1 MPLQRL
7 PIRLLQLFVGQEGEL
22 IISCVYTLNTASQA
36 MSRALVTQLFVK
48 LCSSRGLS
56 ARFGSVIKLIIHL
69 PCSSLSEVRYC
80 DKLPR
85 MFTFSSS
92 FSDMIVFGAKTIVD
106 MLGVR

>member
-48 LCSSRGLS
+48 LCSSQGLS
-56 ARFGSVIKLIIHL
+56 ARFGSVIKLIIICRAL
-69 PCSSLSEVRYC
+69 LFLRCAIATNFLECLLSVPLFR
-80 DKLPR
+80 
-85 MFTFSSS
+85 T
-92 FSDMIVFGAKTIVD
+92 
-106 MLGVR
+106 